1 MVVFFIHNAKLLI
14 PDKAGPFVRR
24 ARKAAG
30 LVRKMAE
37 LPKEK
42 LSECSAFL
50 FWAMVKGGVQH
61 VFDGYDWTG
70 AAS

>member
-1 MVVFFIHNAKLLI
+1 MWWYSLSYKAKSSI

-42 LSECSAFL
+42 PSACPAFL
-50 FWAMVKGGVQH
+50 F
-61 VFDGYDWTG
+61 
-70 AAS
+70 